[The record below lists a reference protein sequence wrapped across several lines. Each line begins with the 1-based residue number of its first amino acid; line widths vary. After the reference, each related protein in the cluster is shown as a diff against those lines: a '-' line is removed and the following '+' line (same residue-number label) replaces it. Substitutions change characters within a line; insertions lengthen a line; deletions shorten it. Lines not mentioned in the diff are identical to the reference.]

1 MIDLENLENPWVEEL
16 ARTHPEFF
24 QKARTRLVFP
34 LVATDDLLGLMTV
47 GDRVR
52 GKPFSI
58 EELDLIKTIAD
69 QVAGSLLNLKLSESL
84 RKAKEMEAFQTVA
97 SFFVHD
103 LKNLASSLSL
113 MLQNMPAHFDN
124 PEFREDALGVLSL
137 NVTKINSLCTRISS
151 LRERLQIQP
160 TETDLN
166 ELVRITLKEFDDAV
180 TASIAEELHP
190 VPRVLLDPEQIQKV
204 LTNLVLNANE
214 ALEGKGEI
222 RVITGKRDG
231 WVEFTVSDSGC
242 GISREFVEN
251 VLFRP
256 FKTTKKQGMG
266 IGLFHSKM
274 IVEAHKGRIEVE
286 SEEGVGS
293 TFRVLLPMRES

>member
-1 MIDLENLENPWVEEL
+1 
-16 ARTHPEFF
+16 
-24 QKARTRLVFP
+24 
-34 LVATDDLLGLMTV
+34 
-47 GDRVR
+47 
-52 GKPFSI
+52 
-58 EELDLIKTIAD
+58 
-69 QVAGSLLNLKLSESL
+69 
-84 RKAKEMEAFQTVA
+84 
-97 SFFVHD
+97 
-103 LKNLASSLSL
+103 
-113 MLQNMPAHFDN
+113 
-124 PEFREDALGVLSL
+124 
-137 NVTKINSLCTRISS
+137 
-151 LRERLQIQP
+151 
-160 TETDLN
+160 
-166 ELVRITLKEFDDAV
+166 LVRTTLEEFDDAV
-180 TASIAEELHP
+180 TASITEELHP

-214 ALEGKGEI
+214 ALEDGGEI